1 MGYFRFMR
9 VVCYHLRVRGNRNV
23 VLLIKFKN
31 APGVVMEIGCWAKM
45 GSISECGRLTCVESS
60 RKLATGIS

>member
-31 APGVVMEIGCWAKM
+31 APGAVDGDRMLGKN
-45 GSISECGRLTCVESS
+45 
-60 RKLATGIS
+60 GIYF